1 MVDIAVIPFATLLIM
16 LIAITISF
24 TNMTLNRL
32 IITKMFGWHE
42 YKTMQKE
49 IAEHNSEKMKAM
61 RANDTK
67 TLERLKK
74 KDPQINAMQTK
85 MLKPQLFQMPL
96 IFVYFIIWP
105 ILTGVFR
112 TNPVAYI
119 PGIGPVE
126 FFIWYLICSFFFATI
141 AGRIIGTTPIQ

>member
-49 IAEHNSEKMKAM
+49 IAE
-61 RANDTK
+61 
-67 TLERLKK
+67 
-74 KDPQINAMQTK
+74 
-85 MLKPQLFQMPL
+85 QL
-96 IFVYFIIWP
+96 
-105 ILTGVFR
+105 
-112 TNPVAYI
+112 
-119 PGIGPVE
+119 
-126 FFIWYLICSFFFATI
+126 
-141 AGRIIGTTPIQ
+141 